1 MVKKLADT
9 EVRGGGGQ
17 NLKTKLCLNRSEI
30 YIFLSKDSN
39 SRLSAQKTK
48 NIVLCQ
54 NRTLPA
60 SIHNLIP
67 QSKSP
72 L

>member
-1 MVKKLADT
+1 MTLTMFIYLLTGKHG
-9 EVRGGGGQ
+9 EQISGYRGGGGGGGGR
-17 NLKTKLCLNRSEI
+17 NLKTKLCLNRSKI

-54 NRTLPA
+54 N
-60 SIHNLIP
+60 
-67 QSKSP
+67 
-72 L
+72 

>member
-1 MVKKLADT
+1 MTFTMFIYLLTGKHGEQISGYT
-9 EVRGGGGQ
+9 GGGGGGGMGQ
-17 NLKTKLCLNRSEI
+17 NLKTKLCLNRTEI

-54 NRTLPA
+54 N
-60 SIHNLIP
+60 
-67 QSKSP
+67 
-72 L
+72 